1 MDAVMSAT
9 ATIGIVAYAGV
20 VLAMAILALDCW
32 ERGAPRRMVALLILW
47 GLIALLQL
55 LGLVA
60 TQAGSADVRLW
71 YVNRLFWFVFAV
83 LALSMAW
90 RAFRSWVRRM
100 VEAHIS
106 QWLWPENGD
115 R

>member
-9 ATIGIVAYAGV
+9 ATVGIVAYAGV

-32 ERGAPRRMVALLILW
+32 GRGMPRRMVALIVLW

-55 LGLVA
+55 IGLVA
-60 TQAGSADVRLW
+60 IQTGSSDPTLW
-71 YVNRLFWFVFAV
+71 YVNRGFWFVFAV
-83 LALSMAW
+83 ISLSLAW
-90 RAFRSWVRRM
+90 RAFWAWVRRVLDCC
-100 VEAHIS
+100 VER
-106 QWLWPENGD
+106 WLWPEQE